1 MDKETKECVEKRG
14 MIEIA
19 PGIWTTS
26 ARTPAEDSAD
36 WTPYTKK
43 EFQERMTMIKLVLAE
58 DDERSKETT

>member
-1 MDKETKECVEKRG
+1 MNQQEKETLRRRG

-36 WTPYTKK
+36 WSGY
-43 EFQERMTMIKLVLAE
+43 KLT
-58 DDERSKETT
+58 DEQFEQLKSKYQTELREHENKRK